1 MGFYI
6 VRNDSKFTTRTK
18 QEQNEYLELEKQLS
32 NKEPADLHLVTPNE
46 EIFALLRQKDFDNSK
61 IVEGVVV
68 NHEGVELFGK
78 EKIMYVAM
86 QYALFHKLLK
96 GLFTR
101 DEEIKQYTIADEAR
115 RKVLLSRMPAIKNVR
130 EFFGDKSLGKD
141 KIDNFVPVE
150 LITLDRVHTQF
161 KMAINTVEFKMGNGK
176 AKVLQQP
183 IVSFYKDYAR
193 VALIMDKVRATGSC
207 PKGGSKNP
215 IIISEDTIK
224 SFENYDPNF
233 IEKVLSPII
242 REYNAEQKTSE
253 YGVLIGDYNKNDK

>member
-86 QYALFHKLLK
+86 
-96 GLFTR
+96 
-101 DEEIKQYTIADEAR
+101 
-115 RKVLLSRMPAIKNVR
+115 
-130 EFFGDKSLGKD
+130 
-141 KIDNFVPVE
+141 
-150 LITLDRVHTQF
+150 
-161 KMAINTVEFKMGNGK
+161 
-176 AKVLQQP
+176 
-183 IVSFYKDYAR
+183 
-193 VALIMDKVRATGSC
+193 
-207 PKGGSKNP
+207 
-215 IIISEDTIK
+215 
-224 SFENYDPNF
+224 
-233 IEKVLSPII
+233 
-242 REYNAEQKTSE
+242 
-253 YGVLIGDYNKNDK
+253 